1 VFVKVEEVVLRKLA
15 GRDPVDDRDD
25 VEAFWLGGT
34 AEVKGILGAEA
45 AKVLPRD

>member
-1 VFVKVEEVVLRKLA
+1 VLVKLEEVVLRKLA
-15 GRDPVDDRDD
+15 GRDPVEDRDD

-34 AEVKGILGAEA
+34 TEVKGILGAEA